1 MTSSLHPLH
10 HLWRLF
16 PVAQRRRLLAKATAL
31 LAPKAA
37 SPMPVAD
44 ANVIIGGE
52 LGRGS
57 GLGEG
62 ARLLLRGL
70 LSQGVSAKGV
80 EAGLLQSQ
88 GKEGLDSV
96 FADPKAALV
105 LHVNAPQT
113 PAALLRLGRKHVL
126 GRRIVGYWVWELPVI
141 SPEWQAGV
149 PCVHEIWTPSHFSA
163 RALEPLMPG
172 RVKVVPYPLAC
183 VPPQPSKLDRQ
194 AFGWPE
200 DAVVVLVS
208 FSLASS
214 FERKNPLAA
223 IAAFRQAFGDRKDRL
238 LVMKISG
245 SDHYAADMQR
255 LKDAAGGAQ
264 NIRFESRMLPMPD
277 VYAMTQQAD
286 IVLSLHR
293 SEGFGL
299 VPAEAM
305 LLERPVIA
313 TDWSATS
320 EFLTSDCG
328 WPISYKLVTATDTR
342 GVYQV
347 PQAVWAEAD
356 IGCAVEALQTLA
368 DDANKRRQLGQAAG
382 KAALRAFGPT
392 PLLNAVAAL
401 QK

>member
-37 SPMPVAD
+37 IPMPVAD

-141 SPEWQAGV
+141 SPEWHAGV

-172 RVKVVPYPLAC
+172 RSRLCLIRWRVCL
-183 VPPQPSKLDRQ
+183 R
-194 AFGWPE
+194 
-200 DAVVVLVS
+200 
-208 FSLASS
+208 SLL
-214 FERKNPLAA
+214 NW
-223 IAAFRQAFGDRKDRL
+223 IGRL
-238 LVMKISG
+238 LDG
-245 SDHYAADMQR
+245 LRMQWWCWSP
-255 LKDAAGGAQ
+255 LV
-264 NIRFESRMLPMPD
+264 LHP
-277 VYAMTQQAD
+277 
-286 IVLSLHR
+286 VLSARTL
-293 SEGFGL
+293 
-299 VPAEAM
+299 
-305 LLERPVIA
+305 
-313 TDWSATS
+313 
-320 EFLTSDCG
+320 
-328 WPISYKLVTATDTR
+328 WPL
-342 GVYQV
+342 
-347 PQAVWAEAD
+347 
-356 IGCAVEALQTLA
+356 
-368 DDANKRRQLGQAAG
+368 
-382 KAALRAFGPT
+382 
-392 PLLNAVAAL
+392 
-401 QK
+401 

>member
-1 MTSSLHPLH
+1 MASSLHPLH
-10 HLWRLF
+10 HLWRQF
-16 PVAQRRRLLAKATAL
+16 PVAQRRRLLARGTAL
-31 LAPKAA
+31 LAPKATY
-37 SPMPVAD
+37 PVPVAD
-44 ANVIIGGE
+44 ENVIIGGE

-70 LSQGVSAKGV
+70 LSQGINAEGV
-80 EAGLLQSQ
+80 EAGLLQAQ
-88 GKEGLDSV
+88 VKAGLDSV
-96 FADPKAALV
+96 FADPRAALV

-113 PAALLRLGRKHVL
+113 PAALLRLGRKHVQ

-141 SPEWQAGV
+141 SPEWHAGV

-163 RALEPLMPG
+163 CALAPLMPG

-183 VPPQPSKLDRQ
+183 VPPQPSALDRQ
-194 AFGWPE
+194 AFGWPD

-223 IAAFRQAFGDRKDRL
+223 IAAFRQAFGERRDRL

-245 SDHYAADMQR
+245 SAHYAADMQR
-255 LKDAAGGAQ
+255 LKDAAAGAA
-264 NIRFESRMLPMPD
+264 NICFENRMLPMPD
-277 VYAMTQQAD
+277 VYAMTRQAD

-313 TDWSATS
+313 TDWSATA

-328 WPISYKLVTATDTR
+328 WPISYKLVTAADKR

-347 PQAVWAEAD
+347 PHAMWAEAD
-356 IGCAVEALQTLA
+356 IGCAVKALQTLA
-368 DDANKRRQLGQAAG
+368 DNADKRRQLGQAA
-382 KAALRAFGPT
+382 KRAALRAFGPE

-401 QK
+401 QT